1 MIILDRNSYDL
12 LSYLIKLEEPE
23 TVMSISKVL
32 NQSRRKVYYHLDKIN
47 EALPSE
53 IPKIISYPRIGILLS
68 SQQKAACRTLLAD
81 LDDYSYVMSIQERML
96 LSITYIAIA
105 KDRVTIEKLMQ
116 INAVSRNTI
125 LNDLNELR
133 QRLSFEPYS
142 IKLQATKSKG
152 YYLDCHPLSKIQY
165 LNKLLHTIYTDSNP
179 NFIAM
184 MRDKLRDFADLSSY
198 FSDDIS
204 SFIRGELQVSQALL
218 GKKINSQDIRFM
230 VATLPYQL
238 LSYQNLGLSEREQRD
253 LLSEFSPIKERKE
266 YEIARHLNEN
276 LKREFHIELDE
287 IETSLIA
294 VLLLSY
300 RKDRD
305 MHLESHDYDDMRRV
319 LSYFID
325 AFELDYHVCFKHK
338 QLLLNQLLTH
348 CKALLFRKA
357 YGIVSN
363 NPLTDQIK
371 DKYADLFAMTKVCL
385 SILENAWSIK
395 MNDDDIAYITIHIGG
410 ELVHSE
416 TKPTPP
422 AVLTLVCDE
431 GIGVQKLFM
440 QQCKQYL
447 PHSKIEA
454 VLTSEQFYSVAD
466 IMAVDLVISTND
478 SLDTQL
484 PTLFVHSILRDD
496 DAIKLIR
503 FAKQRGQTGQDDF
516 DKKLETYIRHYVKN
530 DSDCYVLKTK
540 IEGLINEELLYDN
553 NKRQKYS
560 MISGT
565 KCLPRLIFCEF

>member
-276 LKREFHIELDE
+276 LKREFHLELDE

-325 AFELDYHVCFKHK
+325 TFELDYHVCFKHK

-478 SLDTQL
+478 SLNTQL

-553 NKRQKYS
+553 KR
-560 MISGT
+560 
-565 KCLPRLIFCEF
+565 

>member
-266 YEIARHLNEN
+266 YEIAKHLNEN

-553 NKRQKYS
+553 KR
-560 MISGT
+560 
-565 KCLPRLIFCEF
+565 

>member
-204 SFIRGELQVSQALL
+204 SFIGGELQVSQALL

-410 ELVHSE
+410 ELVYSE

-454 VLTSEQFYSVAD
+454 VLTSEQFYSIAD

-553 NKRQKYS
+553 KR
-560 MISGT
+560 
-565 KCLPRLIFCEF
+565 

>member
-133 QRLSFEPYS
+133 QRLSFEPYN

-165 LNKLLHTIYTDSNP
+165 LNKLLHTIYTESNP

-276 LKREFHIELDE
+276 LKREFHLELDE

-553 NKRQKYS
+553 KR
-560 MISGT
+560 
-565 KCLPRLIFCEF
+565 

>member
-204 SFIRGELQVSQALL
+204 SFIGGELQVSQALL

-276 LKREFHIELDE
+276 LKREFHLELDE

-553 NKRQKYS
+553 KR
-560 MISGT
+560 
-565 KCLPRLIFCEF
+565 

>member
-165 LNKLLHTIYTDSNP
+165 LNKLLHTIYIDSNP

-553 NKRQKYS
+553 KR
-560 MISGT
+560 
-565 KCLPRLIFCEF
+565 

>member
-47 EALPSE
+47 EALPPE

-165 LNKLLHTIYTDSNP
+165 LNKLLHTIYTESNP

-325 AFELDYHVCFKHK
+325 AFELDYHVCFKYK

-553 NKRQKYS
+553 KR
-560 MISGT
+560 
-565 KCLPRLIFCEF
+565 

>member
-478 SLDTQL
+478 SLDTRL

-553 NKRQKYS
+553 KR
-560 MISGT
+560 
-565 KCLPRLIFCEF
+565 

>member
-238 LSYQNLGLSEREQRD
+238 LSYQNLGLSEREQRN

-276 LKREFHIELDE
+276 LKREFRIELDE

-325 AFELDYHVCFKHK
+325 TFELDYHVCFKHK

-553 NKRQKYS
+553 NKR
-560 MISGT
+560 
-565 KCLPRLIFCEF
+565 

>member
-1 MIILDRNSYDL
+1 MKIMKSITREAKMIILDRNSYDL

-68 SQQKAACRTLLAD
+68 SQQKAVCRTLLAD

-276 LKREFHIELDE
+276 LKREFHLELDE

-325 AFELDYHVCFKHK
+325 TFELDYHVCFKHK

-454 VLTSEQFYSVAD
+454 VLTSEQFYSIAD

-553 NKRQKYS
+553 KR
-560 MISGT
+560 
-565 KCLPRLIFCEF
+565 

>member
-165 LNKLLHTIYTDSNP
+165 LNKLLHTIYTESNP

-416 TKPTPP
+416 MKPTPP

-553 NKRQKYS
+553 NKR
-560 MISGT
+560 
-565 KCLPRLIFCEF
+565 

>member
-47 EALPSE
+47 EALPPE

-385 SILENAWSIK
+385 SILENAWFIK

-553 NKRQKYS
+553 KR
-560 MISGT
+560 
-565 KCLPRLIFCEF
+565 

>member
-47 EALPSE
+47 EALPPE

-325 AFELDYHVCFKHK
+325 AFELDYHVCFKYK

-553 NKRQKYS
+553 KR
-560 MISGT
+560 
-565 KCLPRLIFCEF
+565 

>member
-165 LNKLLHTIYTDSNP
+165 LNKLLHTIYTESNP

-276 LKREFHIELDE
+276 LKREFHLELDE

-454 VLTSEQFYSVAD
+454 VLTSEQFYSIAD

-478 SLDTQL
+478 SLNTQL

-503 FAKQRGQTGQDDF
+503 FAKQRGQTGQDNF

-553 NKRQKYS
+553 NKR
-560 MISGT
+560 
-565 KCLPRLIFCEF
+565 

>member
-371 DKYADLFAMTKVCL
+371 DKYADLFAITKVCL

-454 VLTSEQFYSVAD
+454 VLTSEQFYSIAD

-553 NKRQKYS
+553 KR
-560 MISGT
+560 
-565 KCLPRLIFCEF
+565 

>member
-47 EALPSE
+47 EALPPE

-266 YEIARHLNEN
+266 YEIAKHLNEN

-338 QLLLNQLLTH
+338 RLLLNQLLTH

-371 DKYADLFAMTKVCL
+371 VKYADLFAMTKVCL

-454 VLTSEQFYSVAD
+454 VLTSEQFYSIAD

-553 NKRQKYS
+553 KR
-560 MISGT
+560 
-565 KCLPRLIFCEF
+565 

>member
-125 LNDLNELR
+125 LNDLNDLR

-553 NKRQKYS
+553 KR
-560 MISGT
+560 
-565 KCLPRLIFCEF
+565 

>member
-276 LKREFHIELDE
+276 LKREFHLELDE

-553 NKRQKYS
+553 KRQKYS

-565 KCLPRLIFCEF
+565 KCPPRLIFCEF

>member
-266 YEIARHLNEN
+266 YEIAKHLNEN

-454 VLTSEQFYSVAD
+454 VLTSEQFYSIAD

-553 NKRQKYS
+553 KR
-560 MISGT
+560 
-565 KCLPRLIFCEF
+565 

>member
-371 DKYADLFAMTKVCL
+371 DKYADLFAMTKFCL

-478 SLDTQL
+478 SLNTQL

-553 NKRQKYS
+553 KR
-560 MISGT
+560 
-565 KCLPRLIFCEF
+565 

>member
-276 LKREFHIELDE
+276 LKREFHLELDE

-294 VLLLSY
+294 VLFLSY

-553 NKRQKYS
+553 NKR
-560 MISGT
+560 
-565 KCLPRLIFCEF
+565 

>member
-47 EALPSE
+47 EALPPE

-198 FSDDIS
+198 FSDGIS

-266 YEIARHLNEN
+266 YEIAKHLNEN

-371 DKYADLFAMTKVCL
+371 VKYADLFAMTKVCL

-454 VLTSEQFYSVAD
+454 VLTSEQFYSIAD

-540 IEGLINEELLYDN
+540 IEGLINGELLYDN
-553 NKRQKYS
+553 KR
-560 MISGT
+560 
-565 KCLPRLIFCEF
+565 

>member
-47 EALPSE
+47 EALPPE

-300 RKDRD
+300 RTDRD

-553 NKRQKYS
+553 KR
-560 MISGT
+560 
-565 KCLPRLIFCEF
+565 

>member
-47 EALPSE
+47 EALPPE

-116 INAVSRNTI
+116 INVVSRNTI

-553 NKRQKYS
+553 KR
-560 MISGT
+560 
-565 KCLPRLIFCEF
+565 

>member
-204 SFIRGELQVSQALL
+204 SFIGGELQVSQALL

-410 ELVHSE
+410 ELIHSE

-553 NKRQKYS
+553 KR
-560 MISGT
+560 
-565 KCLPRLIFCEF
+565 

>member
-165 LNKLLHTIYTDSNP
+165 LNKLLHTIYTESNP

-276 LKREFHIELDE
+276 LKREFHLELDE

-422 AVLTLVCDE
+422 TVLTLVCDE

-553 NKRQKYS
+553 KR
-560 MISGT
+560 
-565 KCLPRLIFCEF
+565 

>member
-53 IPKIISYPRIGILLS
+53 IPKIISYSRIGILLS

-276 LKREFHIELDE
+276 LKREFHLELDE

-454 VLTSEQFYSVAD
+454 VLTSEQFYSIAD

-478 SLDTQL
+478 SLNTQL

-553 NKRQKYS
+553 KR
-560 MISGT
+560 
-565 KCLPRLIFCEF
+565 

>member
-116 INAVSRNTI
+116 ISAVSRNTI

-276 LKREFHIELDE
+276 LKREFHLELDE

-454 VLTSEQFYSVAD
+454 VLTSEQFYSIAD

-478 SLDTQL
+478 SLNTQL

-553 NKRQKYS
+553 NKR
-560 MISGT
+560 
-565 KCLPRLIFCEF
+565 

>member
-276 LKREFHIELDE
+276 LKREFHLELDE

-454 VLTSEQFYSVAD
+454 VLTSEQFYSIAD

-478 SLDTQL
+478 SLNTQL

-553 NKRQKYS
+553 KR
-560 MISGT
+560 
-565 KCLPRLIFCEF
+565 

>member
-238 LSYQNLGLSEREQRD
+238 LSYQNLGLSEREQRN

-276 LKREFHIELDE
+276 LKREFRIELDE

-325 AFELDYHVCFKHK
+325 TFELDYHVCFKHK

-503 FAKQRGQTGQDDF
+503 FAKQRGQTGQNDF

-553 NKRQKYS
+553 KR
-560 MISGT
+560 
-565 KCLPRLIFCEF
+565 

>member
-466 IMAVDLVISTND
+466 ITAVDLVISTND

-553 NKRQKYS
+553 NKR
-560 MISGT
+560 
-565 KCLPRLIFCEF
+565 

>member
-165 LNKLLHTIYTDSNP
+165 LNKLLHTIYTESNP

-305 MHLESHDYDDMRRV
+305 MHLESRDYDDMRRV

-385 SILENAWSIK
+385 PILENAWSIK

-422 AVLTLVCDE
+422 AALTLVCDE

-553 NKRQKYS
+553 NKR
-560 MISGT
+560 
-565 KCLPRLIFCEF
+565 

>member
-47 EALPSE
+47 EALPPE

-266 YEIARHLNEN
+266 YEIAKHLNEN

-371 DKYADLFAMTKVCL
+371 VKYADLFAMTKVCL

-553 NKRQKYS
+553 NKR
-560 MISGT
+560 
-565 KCLPRLIFCEF
+565 

>member
-276 LKREFHIELDE
+276 LKREFHLELDE

-305 MHLESHDYDDMRRV
+305 MHLESHDYDDMRCV

-454 VLTSEQFYSVAD
+454 VLTSEQFYSIAD

-478 SLDTQL
+478 SLNTQL

-553 NKRQKYS
+553 KR
-560 MISGT
+560 
-565 KCLPRLIFCEF
+565 

>member
-165 LNKLLHTIYTDSNP
+165 LNKLLHTIYTESNP

-416 TKPTPP
+416 TKPTLP

-553 NKRQKYS
+553 NKR
-560 MISGT
+560 
-565 KCLPRLIFCEF
+565 

>member
-68 SQQKAACRTLLAD
+68 SQQKAACRTLLVD

-179 NFIAM
+179 NFIAI

-276 LKREFHIELDE
+276 LKREFYIELDE

-454 VLTSEQFYSVAD
+454 VLTSEQFYSIAD

-553 NKRQKYS
+553 KR
-560 MISGT
+560 
-565 KCLPRLIFCEF
+565 

>member
-68 SQQKAACRTLLAD
+68 SQQKAACCTLLAD

-416 TKPTPP
+416 MKPTPP

-553 NKRQKYS
+553 KR
-560 MISGT
+560 
-565 KCLPRLIFCEF
+565 

>member
-47 EALPSE
+47 EALPPE

-516 DKKLETYIRHYVKN
+516 DKKLETYIRHCVKN

-553 NKRQKYS
+553 KR
-560 MISGT
+560 
-565 KCLPRLIFCEF
+565 

>member
-179 NFIAM
+179 NFIAI

-447 PHSKIEA
+447 PHGKIEA
-454 VLTSEQFYSVAD
+454 VLTSEQFYSIAD

-553 NKRQKYS
+553 KR
-560 MISGT
+560 
-565 KCLPRLIFCEF
+565 

>member
-152 YYLDCHPLSKIQY
+152 HYLDCHPLSKIQY
-165 LNKLLHTIYTDSNP
+165 LNKLLHSIYTDSNP

-478 SLDTQL
+478 SLATQL

-553 NKRQKYS
+553 KR
-560 MISGT
+560 
-565 KCLPRLIFCEF
+565 